1 MADFD
6 FDVAIIGGGPGGY
19 VAAIR
24 AGQLG
29 LRTALV
35 EQDELGGICLNWG
48 CIPSKALLKNAEVL
62 NLFHRSEEFGITVDN
77 LQYDFGKAIDRSRGV
92 VRRLTAGVGMLLRK
106 NKVEHVNGRGR
117 LADAHTVD
125 VDDGARSFTAANV
138 IVATGARPRPVPG
151 LEVDGDTI
159 IGSREALELRD
170 VPSPVGIVGGG
181 ATGVE
186 FAYLYRAYG
195 AEVTIVEMMPRLIPS
210 EDEEMGQQLERAFSG
225 QGIKTLTGSRVTSV
239 EKRPEGAVLSVETPD
254 GARELEVQKVLVAV
268 GVQGNVE
275 GLGLEELGARIE
287 RGFVQVDDRM
297 STGVPGVYAIGDVTG
312 QAAAGPRGAGA
323 GRAGGGDDR
332 RHGQP
337 DAGLSH
343 DAESG
348 LLPASGD
355 GLRLLGER
363 GLGSGLLGE
372 GRAVSVPGQRQVAG
386 GRRLGGHGEGG
397 GGRRHRRDTGRAHD
411 RRGGDGDAAG
421 ARHDQPAGG
430 QRERAGLA
438 GALASH
444 AVGGDQGG
452 SAGRGGSSDPHL
464 SAVRRWQDDQN
475 SGDWR
480 STVLPTSAIMW
491 AWLPETSLTA
501 RN

>member
-1 MADFD
+1 MADYD
-6 FDVAIIGGGPGGY
+6 FDVAVIGGGPGGY

-29 LRTALV
+29 LRAALV
-35 EQDELGGICLNWG
+35 EEAELGGICLNWG

-62 NLFHRSEEFGITVDN
+62 SLFYRSEEFGITVDN

-106 NKVEHVNGRGR
+106 NKVEHVKGRGR
-117 LADAHTVD
+117 LADAHTVT
-125 VDDGARSFTAANV
+125 VEGDDARSFTAANV
-138 IVATGARPRPVPG
+138 IIATGARPRPVPG

-210 EDEEMGQQLERAFSG
+210 EDEEMGQQLERAFSI

-239 EKRPEGAVLSVETPD
+239 EKRPEGAVLSVETPE

-275 GLGLEELGARIE
+275 GLGLEELGVRIE
-287 RGFVQVDDRM
+287 RGFVQVDDTM

-312 QAAAGPRGAGA
+312 KLLLAHVAQAQGVLAVETIAGMDSQTLDYRMMPRAVYCQPQVTGFGYSEREAGEAGFAVKVGRFPFRANGKSLAAGDSEGMVKVVA
-323 GRAGGGDDR
+323 
-332 RHGQP
+332 
-337 DAGLSH
+337 
-343 DAESG
+343 
-348 LLPASGD
+348 D
-355 GLRLLGER
+355 G
-363 GLGSGLLGE
+363 
-372 GRAVSVPGQRQVAG
+372 
-386 GRRLGGHGEGG
+386 
-397 GGRRHRRDTGRAHD
+397 DTGEILGAHMI
-411 RRGGDGDAAG
+411 G
-421 ARHDQPAGG
+421 A
-430 QRERAGLA
+430 E
-438 GALASH
+438 
-444 AVGGDQGG
+444 V
-452 SAGRGGSSDPHL
+452 
-464 SAVRRWQDDQN
+464 
-475 SGDWR
+475 
-480 STVLPTSAIMW
+480 TEM
-491 AWLPETSLTA
+491 LPEVALTNLLEGSVNELGWLVHSHPTLSEA
-501 RN
+501 VKEAALDVEGAAIHI

>member
-117 LADAHTVD
+117 LTDAHTVD

-151 LEVDGDTI
+151 LEVDGNTI

-225 QGIKTLTGSRVTSV
+225 QGIKTLTGSRVTSL
-239 EKRPEGAVLSVETPD
+239 EKRPDGAVLSVETPD
-254 GARELEVQKVLVAV
+254 GARKLEVQKVLVAV

-312 QAAAGPRGAGA
+312 KLLLAHVAQAQGVLVVETIAGMDSQTLDYRMMPRAVYCQPQVTGFGYSENEASEAGYSVKVGRFPFRANGKSLAAGDSEGMVKVVA
-323 GRAGGGDDR
+323 
-332 RHGQP
+332 
-337 DAGLSH
+337 
-343 DAESG
+343 
-348 LLPASGD
+348 D
-355 GLRLLGER
+355 G
-363 GLGSGLLGE
+363 
-372 GRAVSVPGQRQVAG
+372 
-386 GRRLGGHGEGG
+386 
-397 GGRRHRRDTGRAHD
+397 DTGEILGAHMI
-411 RRGGDGDAAG
+411 G
-421 ARHDQPAGG
+421 A
-430 QRERAGLA
+430 E
-438 GALASH
+438 
-444 AVGGDQGG
+444 V
-452 SAGRGGSSDPHL
+452 
-464 SAVRRWQDDQN
+464 
-475 SGDWR
+475 
-480 STVLPTSAIMW
+480 TEM
-491 AWLPETSLTA
+491 LPELAMTNLLEGSVNELSWLVHSHPTLSEA
-501 RN
+501 IKEAALDVEGAAIHI

>member
-6 FDVAIIGGGPGGY
+6 FDVAVIGGGPGGY

-62 NLFHRSEEFGITVDN
+62 SLFQRSEEFGITVDN

-106 NKVEHVNGRGR
+106 NNVEHVNGRGR
-117 LADAHTVD
+117 LTDAHTVD
-125 VDDGARSFTAANV
+125 VDDGARSLTAANV

-312 QAAAGPRGAGA
+312 KLLLAHVAQAQGVLAVETIAGMDSQTLDYRMMPRAVYCQPQVTGFGYSESEASEAGFSVKVGRFPFRANGKSLAAGDSEGMVKVVA
-323 GRAGGGDDR
+323 
-332 RHGQP
+332 
-337 DAGLSH
+337 
-343 DAESG
+343 
-348 LLPASGD
+348 D
-355 GLRLLGER
+355 G
-363 GLGSGLLGE
+363 
-372 GRAVSVPGQRQVAG
+372 
-386 GRRLGGHGEGG
+386 
-397 GGRRHRRDTGRAHD
+397 DTGEILGAHMI
-411 RRGGDGDAAG
+411 GAEVTEMLAELAMTNLLEGSVNELGWLVHSHPTLSEAIKEAAL
-421 ARHDQPAGG
+421 DV
-430 QRERAGLA
+430 ERA
-438 GALASH
+438 
-444 AVGGDQGG
+444 
-452 SAGRGGSSDPHL
+452 
-464 SAVRRWQDDQN
+464 
-475 SGDWR
+475 
-480 STVLPTSAIMW
+480 AIHI
-491 AWLPETSLTA
+491 
-501 RN
+501 

>member
-239 EKRPEGAVLSVETPD
+239 EKRLDGAVLSVETPE

-312 QAAAGPRGAGA
+312 KLLLAHVAQAQGVLVVETIAGMDSQTLDYRMMPRAVYCQPQVTGFGYSESEASEAGYSVKVGRFPFRANGKSLAAGDSEGMVKVVA
-323 GRAGGGDDR
+323 
-332 RHGQP
+332 
-337 DAGLSH
+337 
-343 DAESG
+343 
-348 LLPASGD
+348 D
-355 GLRLLGER
+355 G
-363 GLGSGLLGE
+363 
-372 GRAVSVPGQRQVAG
+372 
-386 GRRLGGHGEGG
+386 
-397 GGRRHRRDTGRAHD
+397 DTGEILGAHMI
-411 RRGGDGDAAG
+411 G
-421 ARHDQPAGG
+421 A
-430 QRERAGLA
+430 E
-438 GALASH
+438 
-444 AVGGDQGG
+444 V
-452 SAGRGGSSDPHL
+452 
-464 SAVRRWQDDQN
+464 
-475 SGDWR
+475 
-480 STVLPTSAIMW
+480 TEM
-491 AWLPETSLTA
+491 LPELAMTNLLEGSVNELGWLVHSHPTLSEA
-501 RN
+501 IKEAALDVEGAAIHI